1 MQKHKILAFIL
12 ALVASIGLWV
22 YAVTFVNPND
32 TAEISDIRVRIT
44 GTASL
49 AADGL
54 MITGGDAQYID
65 VEIAGRRSD
74 LKELN
79 SSSLE
84 AIADVGNIDA
94 PGTYEVSWTLN
105 PPATVASG
113 DISLV
118 SASTNRVTVKVS
130 ERRDREIPVEIRYN
144 KEELPAGYD
153 LGELLY
159 TETVSVSGP
168 ADEVGK
174 IACAVVTVELKDRK
188 EKINEPRTFMFEDEN
203 GEELVLGSYTTVS
216 AETVDLMMQIMP
228 YKDVALDIELL
239 AGGGL
244 TEADVTYK
252 ITPSTIR
259 VTGTEAALAKMPDT
273 LVSNKPIDLAK
284 IEGLD
289 PEAFKHAFELPEGI
303 TRWGESGVSS
313 VTAEIDL
320 QFSQSISILSI
331 SLEQTELRWVN
342 GEQDKTYSCADLDQV
357 IEIRGPWTKLRELE
371 TKLKDGEIS
380 IVAVID
386 IAKMDQTQM
395 CPLKIELPADFGVGL
410 FAEYTARIEVRSKN
424 SQYYG

>member
-54 MITGGDAQYID
+54 MITGGDVQYID

-159 TETVSVSGP
+159 TETISVSGP

-174 IACAVVTVELKDRK
+174 IARAVVDVELKDRK

-303 TRWGESGVSS
+303 TRWGESGASS

-331 SLEQTELRWVN
+331 SLEQMELRWVN

-357 IEIRGPWTKLRELE
+357 IEIRGTWTKLKELE